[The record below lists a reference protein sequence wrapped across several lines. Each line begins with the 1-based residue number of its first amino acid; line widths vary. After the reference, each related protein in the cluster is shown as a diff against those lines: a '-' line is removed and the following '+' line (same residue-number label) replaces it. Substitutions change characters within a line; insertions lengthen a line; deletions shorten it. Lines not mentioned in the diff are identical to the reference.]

1 MGPFSTNKLVVHT
14 QRGLS
19 TSGTMTAVFMHGDDV
34 EWTLLDDDDEVFV
47 EADQKKMMT
56 TTAEKEKLSEQQQIE
71 GLRAELERKEAELF
85 RTREELR
92 VARLDLARAAA
103 QSASAARLTAATTQ
117 NNNNPHIRDGRWY
130 ASFPPTAGASVS
142 EAPVLVAVCTGC
154 GYAKPADLLGVS
166 FHEGISRFNAT
177 RKIPSTQP
185 RFKCSR
191 CDARRTRPKPAASAA
206 AGCPAD
212 DKLDQ
217 LLEMGFDLETSR
229 IELRRSGG
237 DVETALRVLLA

>member
-1 MGPFSTNKLVVHT
+1 
-14 QRGLS
+14 
-19 TSGTMTAVFMHGDDV
+19 MTAVFMHGDDV
-34 EWTLLDDDDEVFV
+34 EWTLLDVDDEVFV
-47 EADQKKMMT
+47 EADQEKTMT
-56 TTAEKEKLSEQQQIE
+56 TTAEQVKLSEQQQIE

-85 RTREELR
+85 CTREELR

-103 QSASAARLTAATTQ
+103 QSASAARLTAAATTQ
-117 NNNNPHIRDGRWY
+117 NNNNNNPHIRGGRWY
-130 ASFPPTAGASVS
+130 ASFPPTTGASVS

-191 CDARRTRPKPAASAA
+191 CDARRTRPKPVASAA
-206 AGCPAD
+206 AECPAD

-237 DVETALRVLLA
+237 DVATALSALLS